1 MTRLLQTAVIFP
13 LFIICFAIF
22 TACGRPPEVLV
33 AVPLCD
39 CLHNPDDARSD
50 CWEGYVCD
58 DDTACSHNG
67 GLYDK
72 CIPQNAVRPHDHQ
85 YEYTY

>member
-1 MTRLLQTAVIFP
+1 MTNLLRTAIIFP
-13 LFIICFAIF
+13 LFIISFALF
-22 TACGRPPEVLV
+22 TACARPPEVIV
-33 AVPLCD
+33 SVPLCD
-39 CLHNPDDARSD
+39 CTTNPDDPRSD

-58 DDTACSHNG
+58 GGAPCSHNG

-72 CIPQNAVRPHDHQ
+72 CVPHDWVQPQEPQ